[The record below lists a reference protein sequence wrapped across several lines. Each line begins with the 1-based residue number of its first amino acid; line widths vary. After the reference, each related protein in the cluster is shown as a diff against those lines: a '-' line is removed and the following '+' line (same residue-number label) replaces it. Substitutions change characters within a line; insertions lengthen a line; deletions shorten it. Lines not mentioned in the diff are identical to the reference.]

1 MAQLTRAQLRSTIAA
16 MLDYPDDAGTDY
28 RTNLDRW
35 LDIGQRYVW
44 EQHPWYERVATYVL
58 STIAPYVTGTVDF
71 TLGSTGITGTGT
83 TWTAGMNGRKITTAY
98 GNPWYVFTRTGAGTG
113 TLAQAYAE
121 ASVTGSGYSIFCDEY
136 DLPTDCEVVVDV
148 SCFSSFYAGILRAM
162 TGADLD
168 AAAFVHGA
176 VGTPLI
182 YCMTPPTTAGVRR
195 IRLYPIPDNVY
206 RIRFTYLKA
215 CTDFADDAAVSVLDV
230 RKERALILAACLE
243 AQRAG
248 DARMVTSQGDVDGAV
263 LDAWRQE
270 AQQQPISV
278 RRGGLR
284 GRRGWTLWGS
294 NQLGST

>member
-71 TLGSTGITGTGT
+71 TLGSTSIAGTGT
-83 TWTAGMNGRKITTAY
+83 TWTAGMTGRKITTAY

-113 TLAQAYAE
+113 TLAQEYAE

-182 YCMTPPTTAGVRR
+182 YGMTPPTTAGVRR

>member
-1 MAQLTRAQLRSTIAA
+1 VAQLTRAQLRSTIAT
-16 MLDYPDDAGTDY
+16 MLDYPDDSGTDY
-28 RTNLDRW
+28 RTNLNRF
-35 LDIGQRYVW
+35 LDLGQRYVW
-44 EQHPWYERVATYVL
+44 EQHPWYERAATYVL
-58 STIAPYVTGTVDF
+58 TTIAPYTTGTADFTSASTSVTG
-71 TLGSTGITGTGT
+71 SGT
-83 TWTAGMNGRKITTAY
+83 TWTAGMTGRKITTAY
-98 GNPWYVFTRTGAGTG
+98 GNPWYVFTRTGATTG
-113 TLAQAYAE
+113 TLAQAFAE
-121 ASVTGSGYSIFCDEY
+121 ASLTGSGYAIFCDEY
-136 DLPTDCEVVVDV
+136 DLPSDCEIVTDV

-182 YCMTPPTTAGVRR
+182 YGMTPPTTAGVRR
-195 IRLYPIPDNVY
+195 IRLYPIPDNTY
-206 RIRFTYLKA
+206 RIRFSYLKA
-215 CTDFADDAAVSVLDV
+215 CTDFADDSAVSVLDV
-230 RKERALILAACLE
+230 RKERALILASCLE

-248 DARMVTSQGDVDGAV
+248 DARAVTSQSDVDGAV

-270 AQQQPISV
+270 AQQQPMSV